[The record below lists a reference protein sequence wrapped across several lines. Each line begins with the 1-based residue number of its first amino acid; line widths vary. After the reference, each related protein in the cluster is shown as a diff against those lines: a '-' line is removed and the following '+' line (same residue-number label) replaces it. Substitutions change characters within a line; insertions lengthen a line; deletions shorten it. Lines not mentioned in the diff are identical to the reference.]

1 MAIRAPGGAKKTHLA
16 SAIAPDTDSVAPA
29 LTVALNKNVFF
40 YSMKIKYF
48 VATSHETSKH

>member
-1 MAIRAPGGAKKTHLA
+1 MAIELLAELKRPTWHWRLA

-40 YSMKIKYF
+40 YSMKIK
-48 VATSHETSKH
+48 